1 MKPIKEILFWVF
13 AAAALIVIFG
23 RQYGGYINSFYFV
36 SFLLP
41 VIVGTSYMFSAFL
54 VPHYLLQKK
63 YFKFGLYT
71 LYTIIVSLNLE
82 IIVITLA
89 FAALANYQYAEM
101 IPASKNVFGLAITMY
116 FVVLIKSFSLLL
128 RTSLS
133 KQDEIATLEVKQ
145 NILQKGYLLVRADRK
160 NVKILLEDILYIE
173 SLSDYVKINLI
184 DKPVIITKE
193 KISTI
198 EEKLTRPFMRIHRSF
213 IINTDRIESF
223 SAESVEINSKS
234 LPISRTYKKEV
245 KNLFRTKI
253 E

>member
-1 MKPIKEILFWVF
+1 MKQLKEIFFWVF
-13 AAAALIVIFG
+13 TTTALIIIFG
-23 RQYGGYINSFYFV
+23 RQYGGFINSFYFV

-54 VPHYLLQKK
+54 VPKYLLQKK

-89 FAALANYQYAEM
+89 FAALANYQYDHM

-116 FVVLIKSFSLLL
+116 FVALIKSFSLLL
-128 RTSLS
+128 KISLS
-133 KQDEIATLEVKQ
+133 RQEEIATLEEKQ

-173 SLSDYVKINLI
+173 SLSDYVKINLN

-198 EEKLTRPFMRIHRSF
+198 EEKLTKPFMRVHRSF
-213 IINTDRIESF
+213 IVNTDKISSF
-223 SAESVEINSKS
+223 SAEAVEIASMDI
-234 LPISRTYKKEV
+234 PISRSYKKAV
-245 KNLFRTKI
+245 LQHLQHQHH
-253 E
+253 

>member
-1 MKPIKEILFWVF
+1 MKQTKEMLFWVF
-13 AAAALIVIFG
+13 TALALIVIFG

-54 VPHYLLQKK
+54 VPKYLLQKK

-89 FAALANYQYAEM
+89 FALLANYQYEHM
-101 IPASKNVFGLAITMY
+101 LPAAKDIFGLAITMY
-116 FVVLIKSFSLLL
+116 FVALVKSFSVVL
-128 RTSLS
+128 RISLS
-133 KQDEIATLEVKQ
+133 RQDEIATLEEKQ
-145 NILQKGYLLVRADRK
+145 NNLEKGYLLVRADRK

-173 SLSDYVKINLI
+173 SLSDYVKINLT

-193 KISTI
+193 KISSI
-198 EEKLTRPFMRIHRSF
+198 EEKLTKPFLRVHRSF
-213 IINTDRIESF
+213 IVNTDKVNSF
-223 SAESVEINSKS
+223 SAEVIEIASTEI
-234 LPISRTYKKEV
+234 PISRSYKKEV
-245 KNLFRTKI
+245 LQYLQH
-253 E
+253 EHH

>member
-1 MKPIKEILFWVF
+1 MKLIKEIFFWVF
-13 AAAALIVIFG
+13 ATSALIIIFG

-54 VPHYLLQKK
+54 VPQYLLQKK

-89 FAALANYQYAEM
+89 FAALANYQYEHM
-101 IPASKNVFGLAITMY
+101 LPAAKNVFGLAITMY
-116 FVVLIKSFSLLL
+116 FVALIKSFSLLL
-128 RTSLS
+128 RISHAR
-133 KQDEIATLEVKQ
+133 QEEIATLEEKQ

-160 NVKILLEDILYIE
+160 NAKILLEDILYIE
-173 SLSDYVKINLI
+173 SLSDYVKINI
-184 DKPVIITKE
+184 NDKPVIITKE

-198 EEKLTRPFMRIHRSF
+198 EEKLTKPFMRVHRSF
-213 IINTDRIESF
+213 IVNTDKINSF
-223 SAESVEINSKS
+223 SAEAVEIASMDI
-234 LPISRTYKKEV
+234 PISRSYKKAVLQYLQHEHH
-245 KNLFRTKI
+245 
-253 E
+253 